1 MKQKPTNTIS
11 IYVLGCL
18 LLISSPT
25 FPQSPPNTTGKWL
38 MFFNQTRL
46 NECWSF
52 HAEAQYRSYEI
63 APNTEQLLLRGGVN
77 YHIGNTAFASIG
89 YANVTNYAYDKELM
103 PGVLVHENRLW
114 QQFLMRNTLGR
125 ISFEH
130 RYRLEQRWLSG
141 NQNVYLD
148 RIRYM
153 LRATI
158 PINKKKLE
166 AKTVFVSFYDEVF
179 IHFNDKPFDRN
190 RLYGAVGYQ
199 FTPLFNI
206 QLGYLAQT
214 VNTTTKSY
222 LQAAVFY
229 NVDFRRPE

>member
-1 MKQKPTNTIS
+1 MTIR
-11 IYVLGCL
+11 IYCINFLI
-18 LLISSPT
+18 LISSSA
-25 FPQSPPNTTGKWL
+25 FSQAPQGTTGNWL
-38 MFFNQTRL
+38 MVFNQTRL
-46 NECWSF
+46 NERWGI

-63 APNTEQLLLRGGVN
+63 APNTDQLLLRGGVN
-77 YHIGNTAFASIG
+77 YHIGSSAFASIG
-89 YANVTNYAYDKELM
+89 YAHVTNYAYDKELL
-103 PGVLVHENRLW
+103 PGVQVSENRLW
-114 QQFLMRNTLGR
+114 QQFFMRNTLGR

-148 RIRYM
+148 RIRYL

-158 PINKKKLE
+158 PINKNKME
-166 AKTVFVSFYDEVF
+166 AKTVFVSFYDEIF
-179 IHFNDKPFDRN
+179 IHFNNKPFDRN

-199 FTPLFNI
+199 FTPLCNI

-229 NVDFRRPE
+229 NLDFRKN

>member
-1 MKQKPTNTIS
+1 MVTIQ
-11 IYVLGCL
+11 IYSVS
-18 LLISSPT
+18 LLILISFAS
-25 FPQSPPNTTGKWL
+25 FSQSPHGTKGNWF
-38 MFFNQTRL
+38 MVFNQTRL
-46 NECWSF
+46 SERWSI
-52 HAEAQYRSYEI
+52 HSEAQYRSYEI
-63 APNTEQLLLRGGVN
+63 APNTEQLLLRCGVN

-89 YANVTNYAYDKELM
+89 YANVANYAYDKEMM
-103 PGVLVHENRLW
+103 PGIQVHENRLW

-148 RIRYM
+148 RIRYL

-158 PINKKKLE
+158 PINKKKVE

-199 FTPLFNI
+199 FTPLLNI

-222 LQAAVFY
+222 LQAALFY

>member
-1 MKQKPTNTIS
+1 MTIR
-11 IYVLGCL
+11 IYSTSFLVLV
-18 LLISSPT
+18 SSLA
-25 FPQSPPNTTGKWL
+25 FSQSPPNTTGKWL
-38 MFFNQTRL
+38 MFFNQTRI
-46 NECWSF
+46 NERWSI

-63 APNTEQLLLRGGVN
+63 MPNTEQLLLRGGVN
-77 YHIGNTAFASIG
+77 YHINNAAFVSFG
-89 YANVTNYAYDKELM
+89 YANVANYAYDKEMM
-103 PGVLVHENRLW
+103 PGLQVSENRLW
-114 QQFLMRNTLGR
+114 QQFLMRHSLGR
-125 ISFEH
+125 IYFEH
-130 RYRLEQRWLSG
+130 RYRLEQRWLNG

-222 LQAAVFY
+222 LQTAVFY
-229 NVDFRRPE
+229 NLDFRKN

>member
-1 MKQKPTNTIS
+1 
-11 IYVLGCL
+11 
-18 LLISSPT
+18 
-25 FPQSPPNTTGKWL
+25 
-38 MFFNQTRL
+38 
-46 NECWSF
+46 
-52 HAEAQYRSYEI
+52 
-63 APNTEQLLLRGGVN
+63 
-77 YHIGNTAFASIG
+77 
-89 YANVTNYAYDKELM
+89 
-103 PGVLVHENRLW
+103 
-114 QQFLMRNTLGR
+114 MRNTLGR

-141 NQNVYLD
+141 NQNIYLD
-148 RIRYM
+148 RMRYM

-158 PINKKKLE
+158 PINKSKME

-179 IHFNDKPFDRN
+179 IHFSDKPFDRN

-206 QLGYLAQT
+206 QLGYLAHT

-229 NVDFRRPE
+229 NVDFRKK

>member
-1 MKQKPTNTIS
+1 MTIR
-11 IYVLGCL
+11 IYCTSALI
-18 LLISSPT
+18 LISSAA
-25 FPQSPPNTTGKWL
+25 FSQSPQGTIGNWL

-46 NECWSF
+46 NERWSI

-63 APNTEQLLLRGGVN
+63 TPNTEQLLLRGGIN
-77 YHIGNTAFASIG
+77 YHIGNSAFASIG
-89 YANVTNYAYDKELM
+89 YAHVTNYAYDKDLLQ
-103 PGVLVHENRLW
+103 GVQVAENRLW

-130 RYRLEQRWLSG
+130 RYRLEQRWLNG
-141 NQNVYLD
+141 NQDLYLD
-148 RIRYM
+148 RIRYL

-158 PINKKKLE
+158 PINKSKIE
-166 AKTVFVSFYDEVF
+166 AKTIFVSFYDEIF
-179 IHFNDKPFDRN
+179 IHFNNKPFDRN

-222 LQAAVFY
+222 LQIAVFC
-229 NVDFRRPE
+229 NLDFRKK

>member
-1 MKQKPTNTIS
+1 
-11 IYVLGCL
+11 
-18 LLISSPT
+18 
-25 FPQSPPNTTGKWL
+25 
-38 MFFNQTRL
+38 MFFNQTRI
-46 NECWSF
+46 NERWSI

-63 APNTEQLLLRGGVN
+63 MPNTEQLLLRGGVN
-77 YHIGNTAFASIG
+77 YHISNAAFVSFG
-89 YANVTNYAYDKELM
+89 YANVANYAYDKEMM
-103 PGVLVHENRLW
+103 PGLQVSENRLW
-114 QQFLMRNTLGR
+114 QQFLMRHSLGR
-125 ISFEH
+125 IYFEH
-130 RYRLEQRWLSG
+130 RYRLEQRWLNG

-166 AKTVFVSFYDEVF
+166 AKTVFVSFYDEVY
-179 IHFNDKPFDRN
+179 IHFSDKPFDRN
-190 RLYGAVGYQ
+190 RLYVAVGYQ

-229 NVDFRRPE
+229 NIDFRNK